1 MGDVPTEA
9 TLRAEARSWYE
20 ANWDPEISTGEWFA
34 RMMTDRWAYPTWPER
49 WWGRGLPT
57 PLAKVVRE
65 ERRRV
70 GALGPPSGIGP
81 SLLSHMLFAHGTEE
95 QLRRYLWGMAVE
107 GWVTCQM
114 LSEPEAGSDL
124 AGVRTRA
131 DRDGDEWLITGSK
144 IWTSNA
150 ESTDFGML
158 LARTDW
164 DVPKHAGLTFFL
176 VRRDQPGVEVR
187 PLRQMTGDA
196 LFNEVFFDEARV
208 AAADVLGAVGGGWA
222 VNRTFLAHEKNSFNP
237 AAHEG
242 GPFGRVPLERRVGD
256 VLAAE
261 RRRLAAAGSGRGVGR
276 ALDAL
281 VARFD
286 RAADAGVRQE
296 RARLHT
302 RRQLMTYTNL
312 RARAG
317 RGASPLPGAEGP
329 ISKVT
334 VSDLTR
340 GQRDLGL
347 RVQGPYGMLAG
358 ADAPNPAFQYFAL
371 NTPSI
376 SIAGGTD
383 EIQRNHLAERVL
395 ALPPEP
401 RSDKDTPFR
410 DLPASGTATDR
421 RRVRATPAPPAGGGS
436 PSAGA

>member
-1 MGDVPTEA
+1 VTSDAARDLTGDGTSEE
-9 TLRAEARSWYE
+9 TLRDEARRWYE
-20 ANWDPEISTGEWFA
+20 ANWDPDLAVGEWFR
-34 RMMTDRWAYPTWPER
+34 RMMEHRWAYPSWPEA

-114 LSEPEAGSDL
+114 LSEPDAGSDL

-131 DRDGDEWLITGSK
+131 ERDGDEWVVTGSK

-150 ESTDFGML
+150 DLVDFGML

-176 VRRDQPGVEVR
+176 IPVAQAGIEVR
-187 PLRQMTGDA
+187 PLRQMTGEA
-196 LFNEVFFDEARV
+196 HFNQVFFDEARV
-208 AAADVLGAVGGGWA
+208 ADRDVLGSVGGGWA

-242 GPFGRVPLERRVGD
+242 GPFGRVRLDRTVAEVME
-256 VLAAE
+256 AE
-261 RRRLAAAGSGRGVGR
+261 RRRQAAASSARGAGRSLAELTR
-276 ALDAL
+276 
-281 VARFD
+281 RFGGFD
-286 RAADAGVRQE
+286 DPLVRQAH
-296 RARLHT
+296 ARLHT

-312 RARAG
+312 RVRAG
-317 RGASPLPGAEGP
+317 RGASPLPGAEGA
-329 ISKVT
+329 ISKIT

-347 RVQGPYGMLAG
+347 GVQGPHGMLVG
-358 ADAPNPAFQYFAL
+358 ADAPDGGFQHFAL
-371 NTPSI
+371 GTPSM

-395 ALPPEP
+395 GLPPEP
-401 RSDKDTPFR
+401 RSDKDTPFSE
-410 DLPASGTATDR
+410 LPISGQTGGAASA
-421 RRVRATPAPPAGGGS
+421 
-436 PSAGA
+436 

>member
-1 MGDVPTEA
+1 M
-9 TLRAEARSWYE
+9 AEAPKMEDDLRRQARDWYE
-20 ANWDPEISTGEWFA
+20 SNWDPGLPTGEWFR
-34 RMMTDRWAYPTWPER
+34 RMMEDRWGYPSWPEQ

-81 SLLSHMLFAHGTEE
+81 SLLSHMLFAHGTDE
-95 QLRRYLWGMAVE
+95 QIGRYLWGMAVD
-107 GWVTCQM
+107 GWITCQM
-114 LSEPEAGSDL
+114 LSEPDAGSDL

-131 DRDGDEWLITGSK
+131 ERDGDEWVITGSK

-150 ESTDFGML
+150 DVTDFGML

-176 VRRDQPGVEVR
+176 VKRDQPGVEVR

-196 LFNEVFFDEARV
+196 RFNQVFFSEARV
-208 AAADVLGAVGGGWA
+208 ADADRLGDVGGGWA

-242 GPFGRVPLERRVGD
+242 GPFGKVPLD
-256 VLAAE
+256 VPAGQVLEGE
-261 RRRLAAAGSGRGVGR
+261 RRRVAVSASGRGIGR
-276 ALDAL
+276 SLAEL
-281 VARFD
+281 VD
-286 RAADAGVRQE
+286 RADAGHDPHVRQD
-296 RARLHT
+296 RARLHMH
-302 RRQLMTYTNL
+302 RQLMTYTNL
-312 RARAG
+312 RVRTGGRA
-317 RGASPLPGAEGP
+317 SSLPGAEGA
-329 ISKVT
+329 ISKLT
-334 VSDLTR
+334 VSELTR

-347 RVQGPYGMLAG
+347 RVQGPFGMLVG
-358 ADAPNPAFQYFAL
+358 DDALDPQFQYFAL
-371 NTPSI
+371 GTPSI

-401 RSDKDTPFR
+401 RSDKDVPFSQ
-410 DLPASGTATDR
+410 LPASG
-421 RRVRATPAPPAGGGS
+421 S
-436 PSAGA
+436 

>member
-1 MGDVPTEA
+1 
-9 TLRAEARSWYE
+9 
-20 ANWDPEISTGEWFA
+20 
-34 RMMTDRWAYPTWPER
+34 MMSDRWAYPGWPEE

-57 PLAKVVRE
+57 PLAKIVRD

-81 SLLSHMLFAHGTEE
+81 SLLSHMLFVHGSEDQT
-95 QLRRYLWGMAVE
+95 RRYLWGMAVE

-114 LSEPEAGSDL
+114 LSEPDAGSDL

-131 DRDGDEWLITGSK
+131 ERDGDEWVITGSK

-150 ESTDFGML
+150 DVVDFGML
-158 LARTDW
+158 LARTNW

-176 VRRDQPGVEVR
+176 IKRDQPGIEVR

-196 LFNEVFFDEARV
+196 RFNQVFFDEARV
-208 AAADVLGAVGGGWA
+208 ADEDVLGPVGGGWA

-242 GPFGRVPLERRVGD
+242 GPFGRVPLDRPVHEVVD
-256 VLAAE
+256 AE
-261 RRRLAAAGSGRGVGR
+261 RQRLSAASSGRGVGR
-276 ALDAL
+276 TLTDL
-281 VARFD
+281 IERFG
-286 RAADAGVRQE
+286 AADDPNLRQT
-296 RARLHT
+296 RAYLHA

-312 RARAG
+312 RVRAG
-317 RGASPLPGAEGP
+317 RGASPLPGVEGA
-329 ISKVT
+329 ISKIT

-347 RVQGPYGMLAG
+347 QAQGPHGMLMG
-358 ADAPNPAFQYFAL
+358 DDAPDAQFQYFAL
-371 NTPSI
+371 GTPAM

-401 RSDKDTPFR
+401 RSDKDVPFNQ
-410 DLPASGTATDR
+410 LPSSGTG
-421 RRVRATPAPPAGGGS
+421 V
-436 PSAGA
+436 